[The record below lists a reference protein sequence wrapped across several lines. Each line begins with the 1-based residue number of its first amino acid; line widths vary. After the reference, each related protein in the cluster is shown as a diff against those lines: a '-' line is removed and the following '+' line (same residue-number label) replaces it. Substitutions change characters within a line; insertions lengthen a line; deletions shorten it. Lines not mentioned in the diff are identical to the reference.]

1 MRGGNLKSKMARKK
15 FLRSKWR
22 KYSKL
27 GRGRRK
33 KQKYRKAKGR
43 HNKMREKMKGN
54 PVRVSIGYKKSRKG
68 REKELIIRIFHI
80 KGLEKID
87 KNAKIFI
94 SKIGK
99 KKKIEIVKKA
109 KSLGLKFENLS
120 IGKFLKKI
128 EREQEKKKKEGGIKA
143 KEIER
148 KKEEEIKKEKKKEP
162 EKEETKEE
170 KK

>member
-43 HNKMREKMKGN
+43 HNKMREKLKGN

-68 REKELIIRIFHI
+68 REKELIIRISHI

-94 SKIGK
+94 VKIGK

-109 KSLGLKFENLS
+109 KAIGLKFENLN

-143 KEIER
+143 KEIE
-148 KKEEEIKKEKKKEP
+148 KKKEP
-162 EKEETKEE
+162 EKETKEETKEE